1 MICQMFVILKKN
13 KNIERIRNRVF
24 EEDKEII
31 EVSGEDII
39 IVNKDL

>member
-1 MICQMFVILKKN
+1 MFVILKKN